1 MADDDHSGKPKFSLP
16 TKGLGG
22 SGLDGNEMSL
32 SKRLKAAGVTPS
44 AAAGPSLA
52 LGDAAS
58 SMISQSPMNA
68 RDPKLSTTFK
78 QRMGMGGIATP
89 LGSDMSMRKFD
100 FSGYDPKAMRKKK
113 APSPERK
120 VIKKEEDDMEVFVS
134 DMTEQP
140 DQGDLDRK
148 NVQSS

>member
-1 MADDDHSGKPKFSLP
+1 MADTKDESSAKHKFALP
-16 TKGLGG
+16 VKGLGG
-22 SGLDGNEMSL
+22 SGLDGGEMSL
-32 SKRLKAAGVTPS
+32 SKRLKAAGITPS
-44 AAAGPSLA
+44 AATGPSMA

-58 SMISQSPMNA
+58 SMISASPMNA

-120 VIKKEEDDMEVFVS
+120 
-134 DMTEQP
+134 
-140 DQGDLDRK
+140 
-148 NVQSS
+148 